1 MLVSVYCTILTALIN
16 SWQTHKKNEKKFYE
30 PKSVTQ
36 NLQQRPH
43 YKNKNQTGSQ
53 ILSTDSAPNPDIF
66 TSRNIIQYTDLN

>member
-1 MLVSVYCTILTALIN
+1 MLVSVYCMILTALIN
-16 SWQTHKKNEKKFYE
+16 SWQTHKKMRKNSELI
-30 PKSVTQ
+30 SVTQ